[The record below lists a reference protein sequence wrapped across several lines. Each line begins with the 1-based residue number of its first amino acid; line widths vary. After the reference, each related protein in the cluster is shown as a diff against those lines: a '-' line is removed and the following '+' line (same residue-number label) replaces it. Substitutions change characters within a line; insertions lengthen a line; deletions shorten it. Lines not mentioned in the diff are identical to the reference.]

1 MKTWMRRVLV
11 GGVAVGVTLGGLTA
25 CGTRGG
31 GMWGHHG
38 EGRWSESR
46 IVEMRG
52 QAIERITREL
62 ELDAAQRG
70 RLEALADEMLA
81 ARKAMRG
88 SSADPRAEMAA
99 LVAGERFDRQRA
111 NALLAEKT
119 QAAQGAGPKVIAAM
133 GDFYDSLNPA
143 QQAKVRERM
152 QSGRMMGRGWH
163 RG

>member
-1 MKTWMRRVLV
+1 MKTWIRRVLV

-31 GMWGHHG
+31 MSGDG

-46 IVEMRG
+46 VLQMRG
-52 QAIERITREL
+52 KVIERIGREL

-70 RLEALADEMLA
+70 KLEALADEMLA
-81 ARKAMRG
+81 ARKAIRG
-88 SSADPRAEMAA
+88 STATPRVEMAA

-111 NALLAEKT
+111 DALLAEKT
-119 QAAQGAGPKVIAAM
+119 QTVQGTGPKVIAAM
-133 GDFYDSLNPA
+133 ADFYDSLDPA
-143 QQAKVRERM
+143 QQAKVRDRM

>member
-1 MKTWMRRVLV
+1 MKTWIRRVLV
-11 GGVAVGVTLGGLTA
+11 GGVAVGVALGGLTA

-31 GMWGHHG
+31 TGYG

-52 QAIERITREL
+52 KAIERIGREL

-70 RLEALADEMLA
+70 KLEALADEMLA
-81 ARKAMRG
+81 ARKVMRG
-88 SSADPRAEMAA
+88 HSAAPRAEMAA
-99 LVAGERFDRQRA
+99 LVSGERFDRQRA

-119 QAAQGAGPKVIAAM
+119 QAAQASGPKVIAAM
-133 GDFYDSLNPA
+133 GEFYDSLNPA
-143 QQAKVRERM
+143 QQAKVRDRL

>member
-1 MKTWMRRVLV
+1 MKTWIRRVLV

-25 CGTRGG
+25 CGTRGYMG
-31 GMWGHHG
+31 HG

-46 IVEMRG
+46 VVEMRG
-52 QAIERITREL
+52 KAVERITREL
-62 ELDAAQRG
+62 ELDAAQRTK
-70 RLEALADEMLA
+70 LEALADEMLA

-88 SSADPRAEMAA
+88 NSADPRAEMAA